1 MRRRPFLPSSA
12 KAFAPRD
19 KPYIVL
25 NPKYSDS
32 LAKVLR
38 QAKPEDYTMRKRKDS
53 SRQATLLSILLA
65 PDTAIW
71 TICETDL
78 FQVLYQA
85 GQEYGPSQASLTE
98 TRYIQ
103 AHVVHVDTISRNEMS
118 FKLTSETIQSLIEFY
133 DINISCHLSSSI
145 SNEPQKSTAP
155 YHKDPKQAFVRK
167 INGFVFCTPV
177 SAFESLKSD
186 GTGTLLGRQ
195 AMAAR
200 EAIERL
206 LVSVI
211 ATQQEG
217 SLPQQAGSLPQQ
229 AGSLPQ
235 QEGSLPQQEGSLP
248 QQEGRLSQQKE
259 GLLPT
264 QERGQIGSFNSH
276 SSFEPWSIEE
286 VLPNMTIPY
295 RPLAHTVYTDQS
307 SSLGAVWGPLPLL
320 SRDEQQFPA
329 PYAQFSSRSSLL
341 QWPST
346 IAGETGDTEEFDESG
361 RHFMSG

>member
-38 QAKPEDYTMRKRKDS
+38 QAKPDNYTMRKRKDS
-53 SRQATLLSILLA
+53 SRQATA
-65 PDTAIW
+65 
-71 TICETDL
+71 
-78 FQVLYQA
+78 
-85 GQEYGPSQASLTE
+85 EYTTS
-98 TRYIQ
+98 TRHCYM
-103 AHVVHVDTISRNEMS
+103 DN
-118 FKLTSETIQSLIEFY
+118 FLIEFY

-155 YHKDPKQAFVRK
+155 HHKDPKQAFVQK

-177 SAFESLKSD
+177 SALESLKSD

-217 SLPQQAGSLPQQ
+217 SLPQQEGSL
-229 AGSLPQ
+229 LQ
-235 QEGSLPQQEGSLP
+235 QEGIVPQQEGSLP

-264 QERGQIGSFNSH
+264 QERGQIDSFNSH

-286 VLPNMTIPY
+286 ALPDMTIPY
-295 RPLAHTVYTDQS
+295 HPLAHTVYTDQS

-346 IAGETGDTEEFDESG
+346 IAGENGDTEELDESG
-361 RHFMSG
+361 RYFMSG